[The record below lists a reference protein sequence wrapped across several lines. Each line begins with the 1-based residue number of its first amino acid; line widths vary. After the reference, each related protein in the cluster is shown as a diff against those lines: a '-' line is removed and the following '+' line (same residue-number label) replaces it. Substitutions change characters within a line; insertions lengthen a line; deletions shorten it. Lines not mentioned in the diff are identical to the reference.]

1 MSDSSTSN
9 GRVPGANPDRP
20 VVTPQAERK
29 ARWRRVLVLL
39 AKIGLVV
46 VGVYLAV
53 EAMRAVDWSQV
64 GDALGRLTWWEI
76 CVIVLI
82 VAVRQTVNASTLPI
96 LIPGL
101 SLPHA
106 LQTALSGTLIQTFT
120 PPPADTVLRLSM
132 LKSFGVE
139 TTRGA
144 AALVLD
150 TIVFYL
156 ARFVAPLIGLV
167 LTLFVL
173 PLEPIQAW
181 MAAGGLAAAALLVW
195 AMVMISKGEK
205 AAGNVGRVAARVVK
219 RLRPTVDPDAWAAAV
234 VRFQKESSSGLVS
247 RMARA
252 TPTMLGFVLVDAI
265 VVVVCL
271 RFVGIPGEHV
281 GYLAVLAAMFT
292 LYPLT
297 IFPFAGLG
305 VLDASLIVLINA
317 EGVADPADLV
327 AALVIWRAAT
337 LLLPLLPGLVTLGFW
352 RRRQATIEA
361 RTTLGSQPAKPAQTE
376 M

>member
-1 MSDSSTSN
+1 MSEAEST
-9 GRVPGANPDRP
+9 VHPPPA
-20 VVTPQAERK
+20 AERK
-29 ARWRRVLVLL
+29 ARWRRVLVML
-39 AKIGLVV
+39 AKIALVL
-46 VGVYLAV
+46 GGIYLAV
-53 EAMRAVDWSQV
+53 QALRAVDWAQV
-64 GDALGRLTWWEI
+64 GDALARLTWWEI
-76 CVIVLI
+76 AVVVLLI
-82 VAVRQTVNASTLPI
+82 GIRQTVNAATLPI
-96 LIPGL
+96 LVPGL

-156 ARFVAPLIGLV
+156 ARFVAPVFGLL
-167 LTLFVL
+167 LTLLVL
-173 PLEPIQAW
+173 PLEGIQIW
-181 MAAGGLAAAALLVW
+181 MAIGGLAAGSLLVW
-195 AMVMISKGEK
+195 AMVMISKGER
-205 AAGNVGRVAARVVK
+205 AAGNVGRVAARAVR

-252 TPTMLGFVLVDAI
+252 TPTMLGFI
-265 VVVVCL
+265 VVDSLVVIVCL
-271 RFVGIPGEHV
+271 RFVGIPGSDI
-281 GYLAVLAAMFT
+281 GYLAVLAAMLT

-337 LLLPLLPGLVTLGFW
+337 LLLPLIPGLLTLGWW
-352 RRRQATIEA
+352 RRRQAAEP
-361 RTTLGSQPAKPAQTE
+361 SP
-376 M
+376 